1 MEELSIDKKYL
12 IFIEDLILKLE
23 PLMPEDINKL
33 QQDYLM
39 SNIRKSAMILAHSM
53 EVEDIFSRLDYETQ
67 CTYIQIMGEWS
78 FHKEIDLFRSGIPAK
93 YWKDVM
99 QRIWAVMWDVMVA
112 CIENEASEDILLNV
126 IEKYVGKTY
135 ITAIEDLRSSDF
147 IDEKIEQNA
156 KNQSNIRVMALEYV
170 ELREFK
176 KKKKKFLKYLFLFFV
191 VGVIVSFLIL
201 QFKNYGVIIVLIF
214 LIIYNIYPRLNKED
228 DI

>member
-12 IFIEDLILKLE
+12 TFIEDLILKLE

-39 SNIRKSAMILAHSM
+39 SNIRKSAMILAQSM
-53 EVEDIFSRLDYETQ
+53 EEEEIFSRIDYETQ

-93 YWKDVM
+93 YWKDIM
-99 QRIWAVMWDVMVA
+99 QRIWAVMWDVMYA
-112 CIENEASEDILLNV
+112 CIENEASEDVLLNV

-135 ITAIEDLRSSDF
+135 IAAIEELREADF
-147 IDEKIEQNA
+147 IDEMIEQQA
-156 KNQSNIRVMALEYV
+156 KSQSNIRIMAIEYV

-176 KKKKKFLKYLFLFFV
+176 EKIKKICKHCVLFAIIAV
-191 VGVIVSFLIL
+191 VVSFLIL
-201 QFKNYGVIIVLIF
+201 QFKNYGIIIIFIF
-214 LIIYNIYPRLNKED
+214 LIIYNIYPKINKD
-228 DI
+228 DDL

>member
-12 IFIEDLILKLE
+12 TFIEDLILKLE

-39 SNIRKSAMILAHSM
+39 SNIRKSAMILAQSM
-53 EVEDIFSRLDYETQ
+53 EEEEIFSRIDYETQ

-93 YWKDVM
+93 YWKDIM
-99 QRIWAVMWDVMVA
+99 QRIWAVMWDVMYA
-112 CIENEASEDILLNV
+112 CIENEASEDVLLNV

-135 ITAIEDLRSSDF
+135 IAAIEELREADF
-147 IDEKIEQNA
+147 IDEMIEQQA
-156 KNQSNIRVMALEYV
+156 KSQSNIRIMAIEYV

-176 KKKKKFLKYLFLFFV
+176 EKIKKICKHCILFAVIAV
-191 VGVIVSFLIL
+191 VVSFLIL
-201 QFKNYGVIIVLIF
+201 QFKNYGIIIIFIF
-214 LIIYNIYPRLNKED
+214 LIIYNIYPKINKD
-228 DI
+228 DDL